1 MEVATRTV
9 EHRHGDVA
17 LQGVVV
23 CEVGAGRSR
32 PGVLV
37 VHGIEG
43 PSEMQV
49 DFARKL
55 AEQGYAA
62 FAVDLFGTS
71 AVADDA
77 QRCEQL
83 MAEFLQD
90 RAALQNRLLRV
101 LEVARTLP
109 EVDPTRVGAVGFCF
123 GGLCVLDLDRAG
135 ADLRGVAS
143 FHGLLTPPRTAG
155 RSTINSQVIVFHGWD
170 DPFAS
175 PEDVVALGRELSDA
189 GADWQVCAYGGAM
202 HAFMAP
208 TADNPE
214 AGIAYDAVIARRAW
228 DAMTTFLAEALS

>member
-1 MEVATRTV
+1 MDTATRTV
-9 EHRHGDVA
+9 EYRHGDVA
-17 LQGVVV
+17 LQGVVA
-23 CEVGAGRSR
+23 CEAAAGTSR
-32 PGVLV
+32 PAVLV

-49 DFARKL
+49 DFARRL

-71 AVADDA
+71 APAGHA

-90 RAALQNRLLRV
+90 RADLQDRLLRV

-109 EVDPTRVGAVGFCF
+109 EVDPTRVGAIGFCF
-123 GGLCVLDLDRAG
+123 GGLCVLDLARAG

-143 FHGLLTPPRTAG
+143 FHGLLIPPGTAG
-155 RSTINSQVIVFHGWD
+155 RSTITSRVIVFHGWD
-170 DPFAS
+170 DPFAV

-202 HAFMAP
+202 HVFMAP
-208 TADNPE
+208 TAINPE
-214 AGIAYDAVIARRAW
+214 AGVAYDPVTARRAW
-228 DAMTTFLAEALS
+228 GTMTTFLAEALS

>member
-1 MEVATRTV
+1 MEIATRTV
-9 EHRHGDVA
+9 EYGHGDVT
-17 LQGVVV
+17 LQGVVA
-23 CEVGAGRSR
+23 CEADAGESR

-43 PSEMQV
+43 PGEMQV
-49 DFARKL
+49 DFARML

-71 AVADDA
+71 AAADDA
-77 QRCEQL
+77 PRCEQL

-90 RAALQNRLLRV
+90 RAALHERLFRV

-123 GGLCVLDLDRAG
+123 GGLCVLDLARAG

-143 FHGLLTPPRTAG
+143 FHGLLTPPDTAG
-155 RSTINSQVIVFHGWD
+155 RSTISSRVIVFHGWD
-170 DPFAS
+170 DPFAH

-208 TADNPE
+208 TANSPQ
-214 AGIAYDAVIARRAW
+214 AGVAYDAVTARRAW
-228 DAMTTFLAEALS
+228 DTMTTFLAEALS